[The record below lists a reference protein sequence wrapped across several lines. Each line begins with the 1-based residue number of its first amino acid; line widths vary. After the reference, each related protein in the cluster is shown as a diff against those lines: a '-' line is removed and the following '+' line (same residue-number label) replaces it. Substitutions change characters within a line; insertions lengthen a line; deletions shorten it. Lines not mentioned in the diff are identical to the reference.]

1 MSNFAQALKAVKFL
15 LLFVYLISFTQSLIA
30 AGTSPEWQYSVRP
43 HDNLINFS
51 KKYLINPDDW
61 HVLQKLNQIK
71 NPYRMPIGSV
81 LRVPLT
87 LVKQVPAA
95 AEVLTTSG
103 QSGILNSDNSLQA
116 VAAGQRLGP
125 GTTLATRDNSELS
138 IKFADGSI
146 LKMDSNSELKLDTL
160 SLYSGGGMVDTKLRL
175 QQGRLEAHANPE
187 HVQGNTMQITTPT
200 AVAAVRGTQFR
211 VAADGETIRQETLDG
226 NVAFTAASEE
236 VAVKKG
242 YGSLSKARRPPL
254 PPIALLPAPT
264 ITGLPVKFDK
274 LPVSFAIP
282 AQIAAVAWLAKIASD
297 AQFNHILAEKSS
309 SHNDLVFS
317 DLPDGDYYLS
327 VRGADKQGLEGYDA
341 THPFVVKARPFA
353 PQATMPSQ
361 NEVVRE
367 AQPAFKWTSVAQGLP
382 AQDNDYLLEVATDVE
397 FKQIVDT
404 KRTTSN
410 AIKLDKDLQSGQY
423 FWRLAS
429 IAKDRAG
436 KDDQGPYAAANTFT
450 YKPKPSAPDINQLKV
465 SVTENRVFVT
475 TISPPQG
482 LTYEVV
488 LNNERNHQYKV
499 WHETD
504 LMVEFNFLLRE
515 YGKQTLLLHY
525 VDSDGVAGSD
535 AVYEF
540 NALPF

>member
-30 AGTSPEWQYSVRP
+30 AGTSPEWQYCVRP
-43 HDNLINFS
+43 HDNLISYS

-61 HVLQKLNQIK
+61 HTLQKLNQIK
-71 NPYRMPIGSV
+71 NPYRMLVGSV

-95 AEVLTTSG
+95 AEILTTSG
-103 QSGILNSDNSLQA
+103 QAGILNSDNSLQA
-116 VAAGQRLGP
+116 VAAGQRLGS
-125 GTTLATRDNSELS
+125 GTTLATRDNSKLS

-146 LKMDSNSELKLDTL
+146 LKMESNSALKLDTL

-175 QQGRLEAHANPE
+175 QQGRLEAQANPQ

-226 NVAFTAASEE
+226 NVAFIAASEE

-242 YGSLSKARRPPL
+242 YGSLSEAGRPPL
-254 PPIALLPAPT
+254 PPVALLPAPA
-264 ITGLPVKFDK
+264 ITGLPAKFDK

-282 AQIAAVAWLAKIASD
+282 AQVAAVAWLGKVSSD

-309 SHNDLVFS
+309 NNNDLIFS
-317 DLPDGDYYLS
+317 DLPDGEYYLS
-327 VRGADKQGLEGYDA
+327 VRGKDKQGLEGYDA

-353 PQATMPSQ
+353 PQATTPSQ
-361 NEVVRE
+361 NEIVRE
-367 AQPAFKWTSVAQGLP
+367 AQPVFKWASVAQV
-382 AQDNDYLLEVATDVE
+382 NDYQFEVATDIE

-404 KRTTSN
+404 KRATNTT
-410 AIKLDKDLQSGQY
+410 IKLDKDLQPGQY

-429 IAKDRAG
+429 VAKDQAG
-436 KDDQGPYAAANTFT
+436 KDDQGPYTAASAFT
-450 YKPKPSAPDINQLKV
+450 YKPKPSAPDISQLMV
-465 SVTENRVFVT
+465 SVTGNRVFVT

-504 LMVEFNFLLRE
+504 LKAEFNFLLRE

-525 VDSDGVAGSD
+525 VDSDGVAGAD

>member
-1 MSNFAQALKAVKFL
+1 MSNFVQALKAVKFL
-15 LLFVYLISFTQSLIA
+15 LLFVYLISFTQTLIA
-30 AGTSPEWQYSVRP
+30 AGISPEWQYSVRP
-43 HDNLINFS
+43 HDNLINLS

-61 HVLQKLNQIK
+61 HMLQKLNQIK
-71 NPYRMPIGSV
+71 NPYRMLVGSV

-95 AEVLTTSG
+95 AEVLIISG

-116 VAAGQRLGP
+116 VTVGQQLGS
-125 GTTLATRDNSELS
+125 GTTLATRDNSKLS

-146 LKMDSNSELKLDTL
+146 LKMESNSELKLDAL

-175 QQGRLEAHANPE
+175 QQGRLEAQANPK
-187 HVQGNTMQITTPT
+187 HVQGNTMQISTPT

-226 NVAFTAASEE
+226 NVAFTAASE
-236 VAVKKG
+236 VVFVKKG
-242 YGSLSKARRPPL
+242 YGSFSEAGRPPL
-254 PPIALLPAPT
+254 PPIALLPAPV
-264 ITGLPVKFDK
+264 ITGLPAKFDK

-282 AQIAAVAWLAKIASD
+282 AQTAAVVWVGKISSD
-297 AQFNHILAEKSS
+297 AQFNHIVVEKSS
-309 SHNDLVFS
+309 NNNDLVFS

-341 THPFVVKARPFA
+341 THPFVVKARPFP
-353 PQATMPSQ
+353 PQATTPGQ
-361 NEVVRE
+361 NEVIRE
-367 AQPAFKWTSVAQGLP
+367 AQPAFKWASADQ
-382 AQDNDYLLEVATDVE
+382 ANDYQLDVATDVE

-404 KRTTSN
+404 KRTASN
-410 AIKLDKDLQSGQY
+410 TIKLDKDLQPGQY
-423 FWRLAS
+423 YWRLAS
-429 IAKDRAG
+429 ISKDQTG
-436 KDDQGPYAAANTFT
+436 KEDQGPYAAATAFT
-450 YKPKPSAPDINQLKV
+450 YKPKPSAPDISQLKV

-504 LMVEFNFLLRE
+504 LMAEFNFLLRE

-525 VDSDGVAGSD
+525 VDSDGVAGAD
-535 AVYEF
+535 AIYEF
-540 NALPF
+540 NAPPF

>member
-1 MSNFAQALKAVKFL
+1 MSNFVQALKAVKFL
-15 LLFVYLISFTQSLIA
+15 LLFAYLISFTQSLIA
-30 AGTSPEWQYSVRP
+30 AETSSEWQYSVRP

-51 KKYLINPDDW
+51 TKYLINPDDW
-61 HVLQKLNQIK
+61 QVLQKLNQIK

-81 LRVPLT
+81 LRVPLA

-95 AEVLTTSG
+95 AEVLTASG

-116 VAAGQRLGP
+116 VAAGQRLGS
-125 GTTLATRDNSELS
+125 GTTLATRDNSKLS

-146 LKMDSNSELKLDTL
+146 LKMESNSELKLDTL

-175 QQGRLEAHANPE
+175 QQGRLEAEANPK
-187 HVQGNTMQITTPT
+187 HVQGNTMQISTPT

-226 NVAFTAASEE
+226 KVAFTAASQE

-242 YGSLSKARRPPL
+242 YGSLSESGKPPL
-254 PPIALLPAPT
+254 PPVALLPAPI
-264 ITGLPVKFDK
+264 ITGLPARFDK

-282 AQIAAVAWLAKIASD
+282 AQTEVVAWLGKISSD
-297 AQFNHILAEKSS
+297 AQFNRILVEKSS
-309 SHNDLVFS
+309 NNNDLIFS
-317 DLPDGDYYLS
+317 DLPNGEYYLS
-327 VRGADKQGLEGYDA
+327 VRGKDKQGLEGYDA

-353 PQATMPSQ
+353 PQATTPSQ
-361 NEVVRE
+361 NEVVRD
-367 AQPAFKWTSVAQGLP
+367 AQPAFKWTSVAQ
-382 AQDNDYLLEVATDVE
+382 ANDYLLEVATDVE
-397 FKQIVDT
+397 FKQIVET
-404 KRTTSN
+404 KRVTSN
-410 AIKLDKDLQSGQY
+410 AIKLNKDLQPGQY

-429 IAKDRAG
+429 VAKDQAG
-436 KDDQGPYAAANTFT
+436 KDDQGPYAAASAFT
-450 YKPKPSAPDINQLKV
+450 YKPKPSAPDISQLKL
-465 SVTENRVFVT
+465 SVTKNRVFVT
-475 TISPPQG
+475 TISPPLG

-488 LNNERNHQYKV
+488 LNNERNQQYKV
-499 WHETD
+499 WYETN
-504 LMVEFNFLLRE
+504 LMAEFNFLLRE

-525 VDSDGVAGSD
+525 VDSDGVAGAD

>member
-1 MSNFAQALKAVKFL
+1 MSNFVQALKAVKFL
-15 LLFVYLISFTQSLIA
+15 LLFVYLISFTQTLIA
-30 AGTSPEWQYSVRP
+30 AGISPEWQYSVRP
-43 HDNLINFS
+43 HDNLINLS

-61 HVLQKLNQIK
+61 HMLQKLNQIK
-71 NPYRMPIGSV
+71 NPYRMLVGSV

-95 AEVLTTSG
+95 AEVLIISG

-116 VAAGQRLGP
+116 VTVGQQLGS
-125 GTTLATRDNSELS
+125 GTTLATRDNSKLS
-138 IKFADGSI
+138 IKFADGST
-146 LKMDSNSELKLDTL
+146 LKMESNSELKLDAL

-175 QQGRLEAHANPE
+175 QQGRLEAQANPK

-211 VAADGETIRQETLDG
+211 IAADGETIRQETLDG
-226 NVAFTAASEE
+226 NVTLSAASEE
-236 VAVKKG
+236 VSVKKG
-242 YGSLSKARRPPL
+242 YGSLSEAGRPPL
-254 PPIALLPAPT
+254 PPVALLPAPT
-264 ITGLPVKFDK
+264 VTGLPAKFDK

-282 AQIAAVAWLAKIASD
+282 AQAAAVVWVGKISSD
-297 AQFNHILAEKSS
+297 AQFNRILVEKSS
-309 SHNDLVFS
+309 NNNDLVFS
-317 DLPDGDYYLS
+317 NLPDGDYYLS

-353 PQATMPSQ
+353 PQATTPSQ
-361 NEVVRE
+361 NEVIRE
-367 AQPAFKWTSVAQGLP
+367 AQPAFKWASAAQ
-382 AQDNDYLLEVATDVE
+382 ANDYQLDVATDVE

-404 KRTTSN
+404 KRTASN
-410 AIKLDKDLQSGQY
+410 TIKLDKDLQPGQY

-429 IAKDRAG
+429 ISKDQTG
-436 KDDQGPYAAANTFT
+436 KDDQGPYAAASAFT
-450 YKPKPSAPDINQLKV
+450 YKPKPSVPDISQLKV

-488 LNNERNHQYKV
+488 LNNARNHQYKV
-499 WHETD
+499 WHETE
-504 LMVEFNFLLRE
+504 LMAEFNFLLRE

-525 VDSDGVAGSD
+525 VDSDGVAGAD
-535 AVYEF
+535 AIYEF
-540 NALPF
+540 NAPPF

>member
-1 MSNFAQALKAVKFL
+1 MSNFVKALKAVKFL
-15 LLFVYLISFTQSLIA
+15 LLFVYLISFTQTLIA
-30 AGTSPEWQYSVRP
+30 AGISPEWQYSVRP
-43 HDNLINFS
+43 HDNLINLS

-61 HVLQKLNQIK
+61 HMLQKLNQIK
-71 NPYRMPIGSV
+71 NPYRMLVGSV

-95 AEVLTTSG
+95 AEVLIISG

-116 VAAGQRLGP
+116 VTVGQQLGS
-125 GTTLATRDNSELS
+125 GTTLATRDNSKLS

-146 LKMDSNSELKLDTL
+146 LKMESNSELKLDAL

-175 QQGRLEAHANPE
+175 QQGRLEAQANPK

-211 VAADGETIRQETLDG
+211 IAADGETIRQETLDG
-226 NVAFTAASEE
+226 NVAFAAASEE
-236 VAVKKG
+236 VFVRKG
-242 YGSLSKARRPPL
+242 YGSLSEEGRPPL
-254 PPIALLPAPT
+254 PPVALLPAPT
-264 ITGLPVKFDK
+264 VTGLPAKFDK

-282 AQIAAVAWLAKIASD
+282 AQTAAVVWVGKISSD
-297 AQFNHILAEKSS
+297 AQFNRILVEKSS
-309 SHNDLVFS
+309 NNNDLVFS

-353 PQATMPSQ
+353 PQATTPSQ
-361 NEVVRE
+361 NEVIRE
-367 AQPAFKWTSVAQGLP
+367 AQPAFKWASAAQ
-382 AQDNDYLLEVATDVE
+382 ANDYQLDVATDVE

-404 KRTTSN
+404 KRTASN
-410 AIKLDKDLQSGQY
+410 TMKLDKDLQPGQY

-429 IAKDRAG
+429 ISKDQTG
-436 KDDQGPYAAANTFT
+436 KDDQGPYAAASAFT
-450 YKPKPSAPDINQLKV
+450 YKPKPSAPDISQLKV

-488 LNNERNHQYKV
+488 LNNARNHQYKV
-499 WHETD
+499 WHETE
-504 LMVEFNFLLRE
+504 LMAEFNFLLRE

-525 VDSDGVAGSD
+525 VDSDGVAGAD
-535 AVYEF
+535 AIYEF
-540 NALPF
+540 NAPPF